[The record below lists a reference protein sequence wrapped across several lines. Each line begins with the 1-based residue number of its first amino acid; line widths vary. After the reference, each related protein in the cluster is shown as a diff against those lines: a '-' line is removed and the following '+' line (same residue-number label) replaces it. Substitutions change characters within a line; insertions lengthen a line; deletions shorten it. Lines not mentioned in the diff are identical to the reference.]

1 MQINWSEL
9 SGILIELVLIPF
21 LGYAAVCLRSWVK
34 TKIAEVQEKT
44 KNELVKKYTDL
55 LDTTIYECVMA
66 TNQTYVEALK
76 RENLFD
82 VEAQKKAFQLTYEAV
97 FSVLTEEAQKYLNEA
112 VKDLSVY
119 VTNKIEAQ
127 IGLNHQE

>member
-9 SGILIELVLIPF
+9 SRSLIELVLIPL
-21 LGYAAVCLRSWVK
+21 LGYVAVCIRSWIK
-34 TKIAEVQEKT
+34 AKIAEVQEKT

-55 LDTTIYECVMA
+55 LDTTIYECIMA

-76 RENLFD
+76 KENLFSI
-82 VEAQKKAFQLTYEAV
+82 EAQKKAFQLTYDAV
-97 FSVLTEEAQKYLNEA
+97 FSILTEEALKYLGEA
-112 VKDLSVY
+112 IKDLNAY

-127 IGLNHQE
+127 IGLNHQK

>member
-9 SGILIELVLIPF
+9 SEILIKLVLIPLF
-21 LGYAAVCLRSWVK
+21 GYAATCFRSWIKV
-34 TKIAEVQEKT
+34 KIAEVQEKT

-76 RENLFD
+76 KENLFNID
-82 VEAQKKAFQLTYEAV
+82 AQKEAFKLTYDAV
-97 FSVLTEEAQKYLNEA
+97 YSILTDEAQKYLGEA
-112 VKDLSVY
+112 TKDLSAY
-119 VTNKIEAQ
+119 ITNKIEAQ
-127 IGLNHQE
+127 ISINHQR